1 MSVFFKRIYKGR
13 VGQWNVK
20 EERINFSPSNYHQI
34 KFHIFPLFSIPCV
47 PFFPREKGEWGFFI
61 LSFIFSGESFCVRR
75 CLCAMFHMT
84 RLKELNFSLAA
95 TWRKNCSFFIM
106 CFSTTTVRRNTQ
118 KKELY
123 VGSLFKCMETPNKKS
138 IIRKIVEKLR
148 PYTEIKIK
156 KHNNKRIKYFF

>member
-47 PFFPREKGEWGFFI
+47 PFFRGRKGNGGFFI

-84 RLKELNFSLAA
+84 RLKRAE
-95 TWRKNCSFFIM
+95 FFIGCHM
-106 CFSTTTVRRNTQ
+106 A
-118 KKELY
+118 
-123 VGSLFKCMETPNKKS
+123 
-138 IIRKIVEKLR
+138 EKLFLFYNVLFYNNSEAK
-148 PYTEIKIK
+148 YTK
-156 KHNNKRIKYFF
+156 KRTVCWFSF